1 MGIFMRIAYL
11 DCSNG
16 ISGDMF
22 LAALL
27 DAGLNIIDL
36 RKELARLSIKGYGIS
51 VKKIRPGDTS
61 TSQLIVTVKHPQHF
75 RHLQDIRRIITL
87 SKLAPAVKKKA
98 ISIFERLGHAESKVH
113 GCNINDVHFHEIGAV
128 DTIIDIVGVV
138 WGLRQLGIKKLFC
151 SSINVGSGKI
161 KIAHGIFPVPAPAT
175 AELLKN
181 IPYYQSLVK
190 HELTTP
196 TGAALVASL
205 SAGFGPRPEMNIE
218 SIGQSSGS
226 RKAPGHTN
234 LCCLLIGKVSTNG
247 SKYEK
252 Q

>member
-1 MGIFMRIAYL
+1 MKIAYL

-27 DAGLNIIDL
+27 DAGLDIMDL
-36 RKELARLSIKGYGIS
+36 RQELARLPLTGYS
-51 VKKIRPGDTS
+51 VSLKKAKAGNIHTTR
-61 TSQLIVTVKHPQHF
+61 LMVKINRS
-75 RHLQDIRRIITL
+75 RHLRHLSDIRQIIKESL
-87 SKLAPAVKKKA
+87 LAPAVKKRTIKVFTVLA
-98 ISIFERLGHAESKVH
+98 RAEAKVH
-113 GCNINDVHFHEIGAV
+113 GCKINEVHFHEIGAL

-138 WGLRQLGIKKLFC
+138 WGLHQLGIRKVFC
-151 SSINVGSGKI
+151 SPINVGSGTV

-181 IPYYQSLVK
+181 IPYYQSAVK
-190 HELTTP
+190 QELATP
-196 TGAALVASL
+196 TGAALAAAL
-205 SAGFGPRPEMNIE
+205 SSGFGSGPKTRIE

-226 RKAPGHTN
+226 RQIPGHTN
-234 LCCLLIGKVSTNG
+234 LFRLLIGK
-247 SKYEK
+247 

>member
-1 MGIFMRIAYL
+1 MKIAYL

-36 RKELARLSIKGYGIS
+36 RKELAKLPISGYSVSMKKVRL
-51 VKKIRPGDTS
+51 GDTS
-61 TSQLIVTVKHPQHF
+61 ASQLIVTVKRPQHF
-75 RHLQDIRRIITL
+75 RHLPDIRQIITL
-87 SKLAPAVKKKA
+87 STLSPAVKKKA
-98 ISIFERLGHAESKVH
+98 ISVFELLGRAEAKVH
-113 GCNINDVHFHEIGAV
+113 GCDINDVHFHEIGAV
-128 DTIIDIVGVV
+128 DTIIDIIGAV
-138 WGLRQLGIKKLFC
+138 WGLHQLGINKLFC
-151 SSINVGSGKI
+151 SPINVGSGKI
-161 KIAHGIFPVPAPAT
+161 KITHGVFPVPAPAT

-190 HELTTP
+190 QELATP
-196 TGAALVASL
+196 TGAALVAGL
-205 SAGFGPRPEMNIE
+205 SAGFGPRPEMSIE

-234 LCCLLIGKVSTNG
+234 LCCLLIGK
-247 SKYEK
+247 
-252 Q
+252 QIL